1 MPKQSV
7 KDSRYLSYILRHRPD
22 DIGLRLDSAGW
33 ASVDE
38 LIAAARRHG
47 RYLDRRTIE
56 DIVASDDKGRFALS
70 ADRQKIR
77 ANQGHSI
84 EVDLGLEATKPPQFL
99 YHGTARRFIEA
110 IFQQGLL
117 PSGRQHVHLSADVA
131 TALTVGKRHGKPV
144 VLRINAQ
151 QMHGDGFDFYLSE
164 NHVWLTDA
172 VDPKYLSVM
181 QAHD

>member
-1 MPKQSV
+1 
-7 KDSRYLSYILRHRPD
+7 
-22 DIGLRLDSAGW
+22 
-33 ASVDE
+33 
-38 LIAAARRHG
+38 
-47 RYLDRRTIE
+47 
-56 DIVASDDKGRFALS
+56 
-70 ADRQKIR
+70 
-77 ANQGHSI
+77 
-84 EVDLGLEATKPPQFL
+84 
-99 YHGTARRFIEA
+99 
-110 IFQQGLL
+110 
-117 PSGRQHVHLSADVA
+117 LSADVA